1 MFAAW
6 LAVLAAAE
14 GAAEGP
20 SSPFEVNL
28 GLFVWTWL
36 VFIAL
41 FFILKKFAWPAI
53 VAATEERERTIKKA
67 LEEAARQQA
76 EAHAALEEGKKFAA
90 EAKASAQQMMTEA
103 RVSAEKERA
112 VLVEKGRQE
121 QDALLDRARR
131 EISAE
136 KEKALTELRRE
147 TVDLSLAAAA
157 KLIGER
163 LDTAAD
169 RRIVEEYLKTLEY
182 RT

>member
-41 FFILKKFAWPAI
+41 FVILKKFAWPAI
-53 VAATEERERTIKKA
+53 VAATEEREKTIKQA
-67 LEEAARQQA
+67 LEEAARQQS
-76 EAHAALEEGKKFAA
+76 EAKAALEVATKLAA
-90 EAKASAQQMMTEA
+90 EAKASSQQMMAEA

-112 VLVEKGRQE
+112 ALIEKGRQE
-121 QDALLDRARR
+121 QDALLERARR
-131 EISAE
+131 EIVAE
-136 KEKALTELRRE
+136 KDKALAELRRE

-169 RRIVEEYLKTLEY
+169 RKIVEEYLKTLEY

>member
-1 MFAAW
+1 MHAAW

-14 GAAEGP
+14 GAEGP

-36 VFIAL
+36 VFLAL
-41 FFILKKFAWPAI
+41 FFLLRKFAWPAI
-53 VAATEERERTIKKA
+53 VSATEEREKTIRKA

-76 EAHAALEEGKKFAA
+76 EAQTALEEGKKFAT
-90 EAKASAQQMMTEA
+90 EAQASAQQLLTEA
-103 RVSAEKERA
+103 RTAAEKERA
-112 VLVEKGRQE
+112 ALVEKGRQE
-121 QDALLDRARR
+121 QEAMLERARR

-136 KEKALTELRRE
+136 KDKALAALRRE

-157 KLIGER
+157 RLIGER

-169 RRIVEEYLKTLEY
+169 RKIVEEYLKTLEY

>member
-41 FFILKKFAWPAI
+41 FIVLKKFAWPAI
-53 VAATEERERTIKKA
+53 VAATEEREKTIKQA
-67 LEEAARQQA
+67 LEAAARQQSETQAALA
-76 EAHAALEEGKKFAA
+76 EATKLSA

-103 RVSAEKERA
+103 RADAEKERA
-112 VLVEKGRQE
+112 VLIEKGRQE
-121 QDALLDRARR
+121 SDALLERARR
-131 EISAE
+131 EIVAE
-136 KEKALTELRRE
+136 KEKALAELRRE

-157 KLIGER
+157 RLIGER

-169 RRIVEEYLKTLEY
+169 RKIVEEYLKTLEY